1 MEEEFV
7 TPVVDDSVMQWA
19 WLPDPVNVAL
29 SLGGPVVLLLIVLS
43 IIALAVIVFK
53 GLELFALSRRRGMRR
68 THSALTSW
76 QSGEREQAVQELT
89 DVPAGIGRI
98 VRVAMHGLLGD
109 MPEPLVREEVQRV
122 ATGHLERMRS
132 HLGVLEAIG
141 TISPLLGLFGTV
153 LGMIE
158 AFRRMETAGA
168 QVDPSVLS
176 GGIWQ
181 ALLTTGVGLAV
192 AIPTV
197 LAHRW
202 LDRRVDVQTHLIE
215 DAVTRV
221 FTADFHRATNGAL
234 AYSQSGSR
242 HAA

>member
-1 MEEEFV
+1 MEEEV
-7 TPVVDDSVMQWA
+7 ATPVVNDSVMQWA
-19 WLPDPVNVAL
+19 WLPEPVNEVL

-43 IIALAVIVFK
+43 MIALAVIVFK
-53 GLELFALSRRRGMRR
+53 AIELFVLSRRRGMRR
-68 THSALTSW
+68 TQSALREW
-76 QSGEREQAVQELT
+76 QGGQREQALHELA

-98 VRVAMHGLLGD
+98 VRVAMSGRVAE
-109 MPEPLVREEVQRV
+109 MPESLVREEVQRV
-122 ATGHLERMRS
+122 ATSHLERMRS

-158 AFRRMETAGA
+158 AFRRMEAAGA
-168 QVDPSVLS
+168 QVDPSILS

-221 FTADFHRATNGAL
+221 FTADIHQVFVE
-234 AYSQSGSR
+234 SGRGSI

>member
-1 MEEEFV
+1 MEEEIV
-7 TPVVDDSVMQWA
+7 TPVTNDSVVQWA
-19 WLPDPVNVAL
+19 WLPEPANVAL
-29 SLGGPVVLLLIVLS
+29 SLGGPVVLLLVILS

-53 GLELFALSRRRGMRR
+53 ALELFVLSQRRGRRR
-68 THSALTSW
+68 TQSALTSW
-76 QSGEREQAVQELT
+76 QAGQREQAVNELSG
-89 DVPAGIGRI
+89 VPAGIGQI
-98 VRVAMHGLLGD
+98 VRVAMRGRLGD
-109 MPEPLVREEVQRV
+109 MPEALVREEVQRV
-122 ATGHLERMRS
+122 ATGHLERLRS

-158 AFRRMETAGA
+158 AFRRMEAAGA
-168 QVDPSVLS
+168 QVDPAVLS

-202 LDRRVDVQTHLIE
+202 LDRRVDVQAHRIE

-221 FTADFHRATNGAL
+221 FTADLHQADIDAL
-234 AYSQSGSR
+234 DNARPDSR